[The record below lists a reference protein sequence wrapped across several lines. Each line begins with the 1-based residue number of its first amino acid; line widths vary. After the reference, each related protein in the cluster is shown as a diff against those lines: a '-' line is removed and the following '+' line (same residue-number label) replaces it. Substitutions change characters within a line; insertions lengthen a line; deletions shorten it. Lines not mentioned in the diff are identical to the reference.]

1 MNTKISFVIPYLNG
15 MKSPAI
21 VAKNLWLEINKT
33 YESFE
38 IIIIDDGSK
47 SKSEITSE
55 YHSVF
60 YYYFNNNR
68 GQSYATALGIIK
80 SSGDIIVTLD
90 DDLVYKIEP
99 IKILIDKYKNSKIDL
114 LYGIRMY
121 NKQHTFFRNLVS
133 NSIKSFLYFFTK
145 NKPSSIRVLD
155 AKFKNLIS
163 VKIDL
168 PNFSLDKLLS
178 NNSTTQS
185 NIAIKFDSEGK
196 SRYTLIK
203 LFQQIFRFFVFK

>member
-133 NSIKSFLYFFTK
+133 NSIKSFIFLQK
-145 NKPSSIRVLD
+145 INRQVL
-155 AKFKNLIS
+155 
-163 VKIDL
+163 
-168 PNFSLDKLLS
+168 
-178 NNSTTQS
+178 
-185 NIAIKFDSEGK
+185 E
-196 SRYTLIK
+196 Y
-203 LFQQIFRFFVFK
+203 